1 MNDQLWSWVLGF
13 IGVAGF
19 ILAGKKIWWAW
30 YVNIGC
36 QFLWFA
42 YAIVTQ
48 QWGFFI
54 SSIVYLAVFSK
65 NAYDWTKER
74 RAIRVAA
81 NDFVDA
87 RLDSIEKLITRV
99 NEGVI
104 TEDEARLRIRDY
116 FARGIKVPDDFKK
129 LDGDMS

>member
-48 QWGFFI
+48 QWGFFL

-87 RLDSIEKLITRV
+87 RLDSIEKLIARV

-104 TEDEARLRIRDY
+104 TEDEARLRIQDY
-116 FARGIKVPDDFKK
+116 FAREIKVPDEFNK
-129 LDGDMS
+129 LDGDVS